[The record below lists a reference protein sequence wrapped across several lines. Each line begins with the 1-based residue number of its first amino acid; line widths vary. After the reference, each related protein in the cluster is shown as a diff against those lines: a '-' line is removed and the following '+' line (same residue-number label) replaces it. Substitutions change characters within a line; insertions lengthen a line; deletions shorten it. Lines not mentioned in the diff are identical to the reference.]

1 MTAQLARAVFDL
13 LWLAVTWNWGQ
24 TSNSDP
30 RTKKEASAKSIPWWQ
45 CMAVAWNGTALDA
58 SRNEPSKNWKSSS
71 CLGRAQYVDA
81 FTDVYKIIAY
91 KRVIQTRAY
100 VNLRK

>member
-1 MTAQLARAVFDL
+1 MTAQLARAFFDL

-24 TSNSDP
+24 ISNSDP

-58 SRNEPSKNWKSSS
+58 REMSHRKTEKVHHAWA
-71 CLGRAQYVDA
+71 GRS
-81 FTDVYKIIAY
+81 T
-91 KRVIQTRAY
+91 QTRIWTY
-100 VNLRK
+100 TKSLRINASYECARA